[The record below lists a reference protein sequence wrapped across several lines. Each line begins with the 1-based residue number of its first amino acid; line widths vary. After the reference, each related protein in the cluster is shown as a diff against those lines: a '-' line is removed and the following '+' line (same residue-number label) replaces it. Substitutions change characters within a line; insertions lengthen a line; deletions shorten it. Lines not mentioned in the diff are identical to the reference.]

1 MKLFTKNACI
11 RAYRGGGIFSLL
23 LALFSF
29 AALNSCLPTGLGE
42 EVDLEAP
49 VLKVTELQSGENVV
63 PYESMM
69 GGVYCHKAFSVS
81 GIASDNNRVTRVYA
95 EIKYAD
101 EEDYTFLTQVKPV
114 GDKFTLEISME
125 NEGSYY
131 LRIAADDP
139 AGNIG
144 NDSSRVITLFVD
156 ENAPVA
162 EAWYIDRGAG
172 TKYGL
177 KSPEELDALDL
188 DRAENRDAAQNESF
202 TICASVNDTMGV
214 DSFTIKIVDE
224 SGATVYE
231 KSVLKSDA
239 EQTDY
244 SSSDSHTSIY
254 SPKFEITHEDL
265 VERNE
270 TLSSGKHILTVLY
283 DSADIVTVPNANKAK
298 SVKVG
303 SFIWWP
309 ESDKPRIWSQN
320 MEGDTISARVGEQ
333 IMVTVFDDDALKN
346 AYFALLTEEENQLFK
361 FDESMWDGIKK
372 APRSLFDKVG
382 ADGRGDRT
390 EIFNA
395 TKGEIETTIALKT
408 ASTPQAMCLYAVAWD
423 NTKEPFPDGRPEPVA
438 TRRIQVNVTDDTT
451 PILLISSPK
460 TNTVPAVSAGSTE
473 TSVPVKI
480 NGKALDLTGCAYLEF
495 VWVASDVSD
504 KKGAAQA
511 WLGEIVTNEE
521 HESILKNKSETKGNM
536 KIWGVPLGEK
546 VISDESLFIT
556 NNFSLDVDLLNDFGE
571 DKAKDKYFLAK
582 LTRNDGNFIYQEYKL
597 AGDTE
602 APTVEANIS
611 DMQTITDSNDRTLR
625 FKGVKP
631 SGLPMK
637 KSSYKITCDDYPDW
651 KGKNLAE
658 SDSEN
663 DGYDVCVT
671 LKTDVLKKFK
681 DANTVPRFL
690 VEVEDIFGNK
700 GAAVYNLVIGSLPEL
715 QSIDS
720 SAAKKNGLGKKI
732 DIVATFDKVVTAPKD
747 AYIRLDNF
755 KGDSTTRDV
764 SCSGG
769 SGTTQL
775 HFEYTV
781 KDGDLSDG
789 LVIVPVD
796 SLPIAGFD
804 ADTASFKND
813 TNYTE
818 TFKNRGITVD
828 GQLPKVKSVE
838 VTTSVDKD
846 DTKKHNNYK
855 YLKAGTS
862 ITAVVSIE
870 SNDMLSPRGNLNF
883 RFQAGSAS
891 DSIIELPF
899 TGYEVV
905 DTTTYKFTFMATIA
919 EATENTKATA
929 NGTLSYP
936 SDYIDGYKYIQDTFD
951 NELSFSGYKTDPIY
965 IVVDTV
971 APVLP
976 TLTARKNGTVITL
989 EDGGKYNG
997 SMTFS
1002 LRHTE
1007 TAVTLEHSF
1016 DGGTTWIT
1024 STPDKESNFEN
1035 GEIAFMYR
1043 AVDYAGNVTTS
1054 TQMNLDIQNTFPTFT
1069 VECLDPDGNY
1079 KAGTELR
1086 LRVNFDRAVNV
1097 PANSKAYI
1105 LVEGKSGETFA
1116 KGKNEGKTEALT
1128 QAKNDATYVDFIYKV
1143 QDPDQFTLVINK
1155 IDLSDF
1161 TDAYGSKGSVKT
1173 GMAYSRAGVKCDG
1186 VAPKVMSMTP
1196 KGTKSAASDRKN
1208 VYTETS
1214 ANTIELVFSEEIQ
1227 KSSGNI
1233 TLRQVADWSI
1243 PPVLTASEFSTI
1255 KGKISAKDLEILSM
1269 QENGRDMEDSENL
1282 LAAEI
1287 GPAQE
1292 HYHGTGQYV
1301 GPYKKSTQGLKLSG
1315 GKYVPDTS
1323 TKYVLAF
1330 DMDIDGTTKETPIG
1344 RTFEEGKNTP
1354 SRNQSKDDKHIAG
1367 EVKTPTTTRTTNQI
1381 REVLERAGF
1390 HERVLDVTS
1399 DAVSIDPTRKVVTI
1413 KFPEGLTDT
1422 STALP
1427 KGRKWELVIDKGAFM
1442 DDTGNEFGANNVG
1455 VIEMRDSV
1463 QAGGKSLEDE
1473 EIEKLSW
1480 GRYRKEVSKGSSPV
1494 VLVSNE
1500 SNEYFWSGGV
1510 ATPVVRVDRYSY
1522 RLGVYQSDQSGA
1534 KSGLVEWDNVKPTGW
1549 VRVRIDCETPGATIK
1564 YNDTNKTT
1572 GTRGTTG
1579 EPDDTNTPPDDDK
1592 EAISKSYISSI
1603 SDLDSGKLNG
1613 TNLTTDYTTNSKFAC
1628 GSGDYK
1634 LSAKQYVIANA
1645 SANGATSERGLEGVF
1660 QTVVLFNNPI
1670 GAWNTSCASIDV
1682 AGGTDVSIRGTTGWA
1697 GEPYIAPFPLRD
1709 SQVGSPFLCRTFRER
1724 TLDGD
1729 LASSNDYY
1737 WVSYEILVDSS
1748 FSNYSYHWDSKYD
1761 WAKNWGLMRPGEFTN
1776 CVNMR
1781 NWGWKNW

>member
-11 RAYRGGGIFSLL
+11 RAYRGGGIFRLL

-81 GIASDNNRVTRVYA
+81 GTASDNNRVTRVYA

-224 SGATVYE
+224 SGDTVYE

-270 TLSSGKHILTVLY
+270 ALSSGKHILTVLY
-283 DSADIVTVPNANKAK
+283 DSADIVTVPDANKAK

-372 APRSLFDKVG
+372 DPRSLFDKVG

-390 EIFNA
+390 EIFTA

-438 TRRIQVNVTDDTT
+438 TRKIQVNVTDDTT

-611 DMQTITDSNDRTLR
+611 DMQTIADNKDRTLL

-637 KSSYKITCDDYPDW
+637 KSSYKITCNDYPDW

-658 SDSEN
+658 SYSEN
-663 DGYDVCVT
+663 DGYDVYVT
-671 LKTDVLKKFK
+671 LTTDVLKKFK

-732 DIVATFDKVVTAPKD
+732 DIVATFDKVVTAPSG
-747 AYIRLDNF
+747 AYIALGGFDDKVIR
-755 KGDSTTRDV
+755 RV
-764 SCSGG
+764 YCSGG

-789 LVIVPVD
+789 LVIVSVD

-804 ADTASFKND
+804 EDTASFKTD
-813 TNYTE
+813 TNYIS
-818 TFKNRGITVD
+818 TFNNRKITVD
-828 GQLPKVKSVE
+828 GKPPRVTGVK
-838 VTTSVDKD
+838 VTTSVDK
-846 DTKKHNNYK
+846 KHNNYT

-883 RFQAGSAS
+883 RFQAGSAP

-899 TGYEVV
+899 TGYSALTDGE
-905 DTTTYKFTFMATIA
+905 TYELTFMATIA

-1024 STPDKESNFEN
+1024 STPDKESKFAE

-1054 TQMNLDIQNTFPTFT
+1054 EQMNLDIQNTFPTFT

-1116 KGKNEGKTEALT
+1116 KGGNKGETEKLT
-1128 QAKNDATYVDFIYKV
+1128 QAKNGVTYVDFIYKV
-1143 QDPDQFTLVINK
+1143 QDPDQFTLVIDT

-1173 GMAYSRAGVKCDG
+1173 GMSYSREYVKCDG
-1186 VAPKVMSMTP
+1186 VAPKVVSMTP
-1196 KGTKSAASDRKN
+1196 KGTKSAASDGKN

-1255 KGKISAKDLEILSM
+1255 KGKISADDLEILSM
-1269 QENGRDMEDSENL
+1269 QENGKDMEDSENL
-1282 LAAEI
+1282 FAAEI
-1287 GPAQE
+1287 KHAQDQ
-1292 HYHGTGQYV
+1292 YHGTGQYV

-1315 GKYVPDTS
+1315 GKYVPDIS

-1330 DMDIDGTTKETPIG
+1330 DMNIDGGDTPYPIGKTFTAGQKSNRNTSESGHVTVVEPTTNRTTK
-1344 RTFEEGKNTP
+1344 
-1354 SRNQSKDDKHIAG
+1354 
-1367 EVKTPTTTRTTNQI
+1367 QI

-1399 DAVSIDPTRKVVTI
+1399 SAVSIDSTRKTVTI

-1422 STALP
+1422 SEALP

-1442 DDTGNEFGANNVG
+1442 DDTGNEFGANSVG
-1455 VIEMRDSV
+1455 EIERHDSV
-1463 QAGGKSLEDE
+1463 QAGGKQTESSS
-1473 EIEKLSW
+1473 SW
-1480 GRYRKEVSKGSSPV
+1480 KRWRDNVSVGSSPV

-1522 RLGVYQSDQSGA
+1522 RLGVYQSDQSGT
-1534 KSGLVEWDNVKPTGW
+1534 KSGLVTWDTVVPTGW
-1549 VRVRIDCETPGATIK
+1549 VRVRIDCETPGAAIMYYKTPIPTPGGTATPTDYK
-1564 YNDTNKTT
+1564 YHYLENGYADA
-1572 GTRGTTG
+1572 
-1579 EPDDTNTPPDDDK
+1579 PCD
-1592 EAISKSYISSI
+1592 SYISET
-1603 SDLDSGKLNG
+1603 SDLSESNFNSASPG
-1613 TNLTTDYTTNSKFAC
+1613 TSYDTNSAFAC
-1628 GSGDYK
+1628 GSGSYK
-1634 LSAKQYVIANA
+1634 KSAKQYVIANA
-1645 SANGATSERGLEGVF
+1645 RANGMTSAKGLEGVF
-1660 QTVVLFNNPI
+1660 QTVVCFNAPMGKN
-1670 GAWNTSCASIDV
+1670 NKNCADLD
-1682 AGGTDVSIRGTTGWA
+1682 GGQTDVSIRGTTGWS
-1697 GEPYIAPFPLRD
+1697 GEPYISPFPLRD
-1709 SQVGSPFLCRTFRER
+1709 SQVGSPFLCRSFIEKTV
-1724 TLDGD
+1724 LNN
-1729 LASSNDYY
+1729 SKDYY

-1748 FSNYSYHWDSKYD
+1748 FSNYSWHKWDYYD

-1776 CVNMR
+1776 CVGMK
-1781 NWGWKNW
+1781 NWGYDW

>member
-11 RAYRGGGIFSLL
+11 RAYRGGGIFRLL

-224 SGATVYE
+224 SGDTVYE

-270 TLSSGKHILTVLY
+270 ALSSGKHILTVLY
-283 DSADIVTVPNANKAK
+283 DSADIVTVPDANKAE

-320 MEGDTISARVGEQ
+320 MEGGTISARVGEQ

-346 AYFALLTEEENQLFK
+346 AYFALLTEEEEDLFK

-372 APRSLFDKVG
+372 DPRSLFDKVG

-511 WLGEIVTNEE
+511 WLGEFVTNEA
-521 HESILKNKSETKGNM
+521 HESIKGKSETKGNM
-536 KIWGVPLGEK
+536 KIWGVTLEGNVPN
-546 VISDESLFIT
+546 DESLFIT
-556 NNFSLDVDLLNDFGE
+556 NNFSLDVDLLKDFGE

-611 DMQTITDSNDRTLR
+611 DMQTIANNKDRTLL

-637 KSSYKITCDDYPDW
+637 KNSYKITCDDYPDW
-651 KGKNLAE
+651 KGKNLALP
-658 SDSEN
+658 DSEN
-663 DGYDVCVT
+663 DGYDVYVT
-671 LKTDVLKKFK
+671 LTTDVLGKFN

-720 SAAKKNGLGKKI
+720 SAAKKNGLGKTI
-732 DIVATFDKVVTAPKD
+732 DIVATFDKVVTAPSG
-747 AYIRLDNF
+747 AYIALGGFEGSVIRKVNY
-755 KGDSTTRDV
+755 SR
-764 SCSGG
+764 G

-781 KDGDLSDG
+781 KDGDLSGG
-789 LVIVPVD
+789 LEIKIDDNSP
-796 SLPIAGFD
+796 PIAGFD
-804 ADTASFKND
+804 EDTASFSGK
-813 TNYTE
+813 TAEEYIS
-818 TFKNRGITVD
+818 TFNNRKITVD
-828 GQLPKVKSVE
+828 GQPPKVKSVE
-838 VTTSVDKD
+838 VTTSVDKKHD
-846 DTKKHNNYK
+846 DNYT

-883 RFQAGSAS
+883 RFQVGGVK
-891 DSIIELPF
+891 DRIIELPF
-899 TGYEVV
+899 TGYSALI
-905 DTTTYKFTFMATIA
+905 DGKTYKFTFMATID
-919 EATENTKATA
+919 ETTE

-936 SDYIDGYKYIQDTFD
+936 SNYSDYIGGYEYIQDTFD
-951 NELSFSGYKTDPIY
+951 NVLSFSDSKTDPVN

-971 APVLP
+971 APDLP
-976 TLTARKNGTVITL
+976 TLTARQNGTVITL
-989 EDGGKYNG
+989 KDGGKYNG

-1024 STPDKESNFEN
+1024 STPDKESKFAE

-1043 AVDYAGNVTTS
+1043 AVDYAGNVTAS

-1097 PANSKAYI
+1097 PAGSKAYI

-1116 KGKNEGKTEALT
+1116 KGNNKGQTVALT
-1128 QAKNDATYVDFIYKV
+1128 QAKNGVTYVDFIYKV
-1143 QDPDQFTLVINK
+1143 QDPDQFTLVINT

-1173 GMAYSRAGVKCDG
+1173 GMSYSREYVKCDG
-1186 VAPKVMSMTP
+1186 VAPKVVSMTP
-1196 KGTKSAASDRKN
+1196 QGTKSAASDGKN

-1214 ANTIELVFSEEIQ
+1214 ANEIVLEFSEEIQ

-1255 KGKISAKDLEILSM
+1255 KGKISADDLEILSM

-1315 GKYVPDTS
+1315 GKYVPDIS

-1344 RTFEEGKNTP
+1344 RTFEEGKNKP
-1354 SRNQSKDDKHIAG
+1354 NRNQSKDDKHIAR
-1367 EVKTPTTTRTTNQI
+1367 EVKTPTTNRTTNQI

-1399 DAVSIDPTRKVVTI
+1399 SAVSIDSTRKKVTI

-1442 DDTGNEFGANNVG
+1442 DDTGNEFGANSVG
-1455 VIEMRDSV
+1455 VIERHDSV
-1463 QAGGKSLEDE
+1463 QAGGNQTESSS
-1473 EIEKLSW
+1473 SW
-1480 GRYRKEVSKGSSPV
+1480 KRWRDNVSVGSSPV

-1534 KSGLVEWDNVKPTGW
+1534 KSGLVEWDDVKPTGW
-1549 VRVRIDCETPGATIK
+1549 VRVRIDCETPGATITYDK
-1564 YNDTNKTT
+1564 KGSTNFRDAT
-1572 GTRGTTG
+1572 GSP
-1579 EPDDTNTPPDDDK
+1579 EYYEESN
-1592 EAISKSYISSI
+1592 ELCASYISTT
-1603 SDLDSGKLNG
+1603 SDLSSGEFDSANPQGG
-1613 TNLTTDYTTNSKFAC
+1613 YTMNNTFAC

-1634 LSAKQYVIANA
+1634 LSAKQYVIAKA
-1645 SANGATSERGLEGVF
+1645 SAHGATAKGLEGVF
-1660 QTVVLFNNPI
+1660 QTVVRFKEPL
-1670 GAWNTSCASIDV
+1670 GAWETNCASINV
-1682 AGGTDVSIRGTTGWA
+1682 AGATDVSIRGTTGWA
-1697 GEPYIAPFPLRD
+1697 GEPYISPFPLRD

-1724 TLDGD
+1724 TLGGD
-1729 LASSNDYY
+1729 LAHSDDYY
-1737 WVSYEILVDSS
+1737 WVSYEILVLSS
-1748 FSNYSYHWDSKYD
+1748 FSNYSYHKENKYD
-1761 WAKNWGLMRPGEFTN
+1761 WAKNWGEMHYGEFTTN
-1776 CVNMR
+1776 TGMK
-1781 NWGWKNW
+1781 NWGHENW